1 MDRERR
7 DYIAA
12 WIEKAE
18 QDLAAAS
25 IILNSEYSEKP
36 VATVCFHSQQA
47 AEKYLKAYL
56 VFLDVVFPRTH
67 NIGQLIELGLS
78 HDGNLASLGEADTL
92 SPYGVDIR
100 YPDDFS
106 IPTEDEARDALSTA
120 LKIKKYV
127 EAKLRAG
134 K

>member
-18 QDLAAAS
+18 QDLSAAS
-25 IILNSEYSEKP
+25 IVLNSGYSDKP

-56 VFLDVVFPRTH
+56 VSLDIVFPRTH
-67 NIGQLIELGLS
+67 NIGQLIELGLPRDDS
-78 HDGNLASLGEADTL
+78 LASLIETDTL

-106 IPTEDEARDALSTA
+106 IPTEDEAREALSMA
-120 LKIKKYV
+120 LKIKEYV
-127 EAKLRAG
+127 KARLRAG
-134 K
+134 E